1 MIKQNWIK
9 KLIQGREKIYFF
21 LFLTA
26 MVFTSKKIIIIYNE
40 EILVAVTFFAFVFFI
55 YNFFGHNIKE
65 SLDERCLTIQQEM
78 ETFFVLKKESLT
90 QALQQHKDVSFLME
104 NLTCLIKFTK
114 QVLNNASQRSLVV
127 LNNLFFHHIKQ
138 KLSTLYLSTTPPESD
153 WNRQLAAYQLPLVLA
168 FLESREN
175 QAGYPHPHDQRMRMP
190 IVVQGV
196 NPEVFNR
203 WYESPPGNPD

>member
-9 KLIQGREKIYFF
+9 NLIQGREKIYFF

-40 EILVAVTFFAFVFFI
+40 EILVALTFFAFVFFI

-104 NLTCLIKFTK
+104 NLTCLKKFTK

-175 QAGYPHPHDQRMRMP
+175 QAFTTQDLP
-190 IVVQGV
+190 
-196 NPEVFNR
+196 
-203 WYESPPGNPD
+203 